1 MSNLSFEDLGLL
13 SQETEE
19 ADETSMLVDEDL
31 VSQRFEELDAQV
43 APMSVSFEAID
54 RPTPSSTTTNS

>member
-43 APMSVSFEAID
+43 EPMSVSFEAID